1 MHRKGLIKSFSK
13 MLISYLWVAKIAI
26 LPVTLLY
33 PFFKASC
40 LKNSTTPKKK
50 KKKFYN
56 SFKMQSKWNIFP
68 VGSHFSSLWTPKNL
82 CFSFF
87 FIYSYVL
94 SYIHNFLYINLLHA
108 LSAACDTTDHSYLLR
123 PLSSPG
129 LPQKY
134 SLLFFLVLKW
144 EILSLPD

>member
-13 MLISYLWVAKIAI
+13 MFNKLSLGGKDSNFACY
-26 LPVTLLY
+26 
-33 PFFKASC
+33 
-40 LKNSTTPKKK
+40 STVSIFQSIMF
-50 KKKFYN
+50 KKFYN

-68 VGSHFSSLWTPKNL
+68 VGSHFSSLWTPKKL

-108 LSAACDTTDHSYLLR
+108 LSASFDTTDHSYLLR